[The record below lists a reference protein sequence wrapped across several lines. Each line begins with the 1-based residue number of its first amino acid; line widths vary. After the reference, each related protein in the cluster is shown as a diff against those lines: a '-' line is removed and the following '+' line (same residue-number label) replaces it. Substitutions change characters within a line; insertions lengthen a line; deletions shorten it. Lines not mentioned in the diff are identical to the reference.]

1 MSGNTVL
8 SILGSGDRMAADK
21 MNTRNASADH
31 SAYTEE
37 VIRRYMPLVKSS
49 AAKFETEL
57 VSKEDLESEGC
68 LAVLNALEHYDANK
82 CGELSAYLSVCVNN
96 RMISVLRK
104 SDKTIR
110 FDHVTEDTARD
121 NTTPETIFLARELG
135 SEIEKQLSPMEYS
148 IFVCCLNELSYSE
161 TASRLNI
168 TPKAVDN
175 AVQRIR
181 RKLKNIYGKEFNI

>member
-1 MSGNTVL
+1 MASDKINT
-8 SILGSGDRMAADK
+8 SDASYEMPCGSTSAGYA
-21 MNTRNASADH
+21 ADH
-31 SAYTEE
+31 SYTEE
-37 VIRRYMPLVKSS
+37 ILRRYMPLVKSL
-49 AAKFETEL
+49 AAKFETDL

-68 LAVLNALEHYDANK
+68 LAVLNALEHYDKKK

-104 SDKTIR
+104 SDKTVR
-110 FDHVTEDTARD
+110 SSDVAEDAVRD

>member
-1 MSGNTVL
+1 MASDKVNTDGT
-8 SILGSGDRMAADK
+8 SAEYHAD
-21 MNTRNASADH
+21 
-31 SAYTEE
+31 TEE
-37 VIRRYMPLVKSS
+37 ILRKYMPLVKSA
-49 AAKFETEL
+49 AAKFQTEL
-57 VSKEDLESEGC
+57 VPKEDLESEGC
-68 LAVLNALEHYDANK
+68 LAVLNAMEHYDEKK

-104 SDKTIR
+104 SEKTVR
-110 FDHVTEDTARD
+110 PSDLTDDTARD
-121 NTTPETIFLARELG
+121 NTTPETIFLAREMG

-181 RKLKNIYGKEFNI
+181 RKLQNIYGKEFNI